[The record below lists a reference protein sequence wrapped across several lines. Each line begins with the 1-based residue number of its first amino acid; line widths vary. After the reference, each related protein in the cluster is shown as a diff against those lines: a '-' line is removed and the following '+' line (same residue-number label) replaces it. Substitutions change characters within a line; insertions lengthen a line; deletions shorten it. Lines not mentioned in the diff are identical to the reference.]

1 MLNHYFSKTKN
12 DAQKWLSTI
21 KCKQTN
27 KKTKQNKLSYFVF
40 PKQKH
45 SSNNN
50 NKLLLMSPIILFLSD
65 LVQKIFTTFRCYSII
80 FSSIFLQLFLSSL
93 KKMMT
98 KKCSKKCYKK
108 FQMHLKVAHRGMTL
122 KTIPRKNRKRK
133 KKLRVKLICLMT
145 NANKE
150 LSLLSCICIIFIECH
165 VILSKISSHYF
176 SISKWHKTS

>member
-1 MLNHYFSKTKN
+1 MRLRIILSKKKRGFLLNHYFSKTKN

-50 NKLLLMSPIILFLSD
+50 KLLLMSPIILFLSD

-93 KKMMT
+93 KKWWQRNVQKNAT
-98 KKCSKKCYKK
+98 KNFRC
-108 FQMHLKVAHRGMTL
+108 TW
-122 KTIPRKNRKRK
+122 
-133 KKLRVKLICLMT
+133 KLLIEEWL
-145 NANKE
+145 
-150 LSLLSCICIIFIECH
+150 
-165 VILSKISSHYF
+165 
-176 SISKWHKTS
+176 